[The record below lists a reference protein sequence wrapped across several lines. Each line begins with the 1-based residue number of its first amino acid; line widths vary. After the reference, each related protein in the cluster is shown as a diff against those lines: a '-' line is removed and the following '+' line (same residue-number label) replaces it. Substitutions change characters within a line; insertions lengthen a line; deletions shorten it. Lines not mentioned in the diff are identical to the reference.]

1 MEERETVITYS
12 TTGTATVDTDVFRD
26 ISFLDRM
33 AQERPDEVQLVQR
46 RKDGGGIYKVPSKW
60 ISIRPP
66 KQMNYSDE
74 QLKNLRQRMIDFNKN
89 RSNTV

>member
-1 MEERETVITYS
+1 
-12 TTGTATVDTDVFRD
+12 
-26 ISFLDRM
+26 M

-74 QLKNLRQRMIDFNKN
+74 QLENLRQRMIDFNKN